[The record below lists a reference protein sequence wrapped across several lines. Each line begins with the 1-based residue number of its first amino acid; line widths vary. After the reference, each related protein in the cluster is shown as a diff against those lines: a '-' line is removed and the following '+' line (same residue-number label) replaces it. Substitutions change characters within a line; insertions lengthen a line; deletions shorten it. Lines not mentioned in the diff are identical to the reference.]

1 MPKPKIPYFCL
12 HCISPSVKTISVS
25 CWTEDCLSSAV
36 TWRGCPA
43 LLFLW
48 KVRLCLCEEMVGRG
62 KNCYKD
68 GVERERERERAVI
81 VRSGN
86 TNYSLTLTNPFI
98 SNDWNKSSRLIQHFN
113 STNNLQ
119 SDNPALNTQR
129 SLHWIN
135 VDNTEIQKLSQFNPL
150 NREKPCHHIIPLL
163 RWR

>member
-68 GVERERERERAVI
+68 GVERERERERERAVI

-119 SDNPALNTQR
+119 SDNAALNIDR
-129 SLHWIN
+129 SLQWIN
-135 VDNTEIQKLSQFNPL
+135 VDKTEIQKLSQWDPFPW
-150 NREKPCHHIIPLL
+150 NRENPVIILFPF
-163 RWR
+163 